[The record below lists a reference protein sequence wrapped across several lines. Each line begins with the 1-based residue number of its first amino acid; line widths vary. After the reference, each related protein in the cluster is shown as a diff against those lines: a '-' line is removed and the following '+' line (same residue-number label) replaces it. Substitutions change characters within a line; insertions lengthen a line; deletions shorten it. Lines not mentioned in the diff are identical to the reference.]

1 MSTQPPKLLD
11 QTRAAL
17 RARHYPA
24 HAEEASVAWIRRF
37 ILFHDKRHPDTL
49 TAPDVLAFLNSI
61 PDTSERG
68 QARLAVLFLYR
79 QVLDRPLDLPP
90 AAPPSA
96 PPPLTPA
103 PRPLPPDSRLPHP
116 LIRFDPLPLPP
127 DLAALLDQAREAL
140 RVKHYAYRTEQA
152 YLDWIKRYILFHN
165 KRHPNQ
171 MGAPEV
177 EAFLT
182 HLAVNEHVAAS
193 TQNPRTEPVEV
204 RRSAPCSSSTA
215 KSSR

>member
-79 QVLDRPLDLPP
+79 QVLDRPLALPP

-96 PPPLTPA
+96 PHL
-103 PRPLPPDSRLPHP
+103 SHP

>member
-24 HAEEASVAWIRRF
+24 HAEEAAVAWIRRF

-96 PPPLTPA
+96 PHL
-103 PRPLPPDSRLPHP
+103 SHP

>member
-1 MSTQPPKLLD
+1 MPSQPPKLLD
-11 QTRAAL
+11 QACTELCRSVRDAL

-24 HAEEASVAWIRRF
+24 RAEEAAVAWIKRF

-96 PPPLTPA
+96 PHL
-103 PRPLPPDSRLPHP
+103 SHP

>member
-96 PPPLTPA
+96 PHL
-103 PRPLPPDSRLPHP
+103 SHP